1 MIFYVRVNMVFYVR
15 VNMVFFD
22 RVNMV
27 LYDKVNMVFYD
38 TVNMVFYGRS
48 YVVRH
53 VRDTHRDKPLR
64 VVDLLKNGEVE
75 ENLDESDELNDSGD
89 TTVDTDGL
97 EVQDD
102 VLDKGTIYTILL
114 MRSLKALNICC
125 IMGTSPNTGSGF
137 KGNRYTF
144 RGK

>member
-15 VNMVFFD
+15 VNMVF
-22 RVNMV
+22 
-27 LYDKVNMVFYD
+27 YDQVNMVFND
-38 TVNMVFYGRS
+38 TVNMVFYCRS

-64 VVDLLKNGEVE
+64 VVDLLKNGEAE
-75 ENLDESDELNDSGD
+75 DNLDESDELNDSGD
-89 TTVDTDGL
+89 TAVDTDGL

-102 VLDKGTIYTILL
+102 VLDKGTIYMILL
-114 MRSLKALNICC
+114 MTSLKSLNICC
-125 IMGTSPNTGSGF
+125 IMDTSPNTGSGF

-144 RGK
+144 RGR